1 MGTVP
6 VESFRDNGEHR
17 SVTLGDLAALIAG
30 IAVVLVLPTRQSYW
44 PLPSDFLGSL
54 PRWLPWFFCLR
65 AGPRGGVRGTCTG
78 RLFPTGA
85 LW

>member
-30 IAVVLVLPTRQSYW
+30 IAVVLVLPTRQSYS
-44 PLPSDFLGSL
+44 PLSRKDSTGTVPMGFTSKS
-54 PRWLPWFFCLR
+54 P
-65 AGPRGGVRGTCTG
+65 AGLT
-78 RLFPTGA
+78 A
-85 LW
+85 LQESELSSKL